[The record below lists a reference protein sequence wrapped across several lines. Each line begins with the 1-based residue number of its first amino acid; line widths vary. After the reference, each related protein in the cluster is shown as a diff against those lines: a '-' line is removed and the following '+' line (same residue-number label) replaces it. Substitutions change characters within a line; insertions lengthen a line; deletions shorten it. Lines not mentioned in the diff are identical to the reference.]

1 MYRDSDSDSDD
12 DIFNKKG
19 WSCRY
24 NTGNQYIAEDLPAKV
39 KSYTLKNILYIASTT
54 DICMHLLKIECY
66 CSTDDDTFVLL
77 F

>member
-39 KSYTLKNILYIASTT
+39 KSYTLKKYTV
-54 DICMHLLKIECY
+54 Y
-66 CSTDDDTFVLL
+66 C
-77 F
+77 